1 MQHMFPQKHFVILWI
16 RKPTFYVMLI
26 VVSPYS
32 CADPESRARGG
43 SILACIFFSCLC
55 VCVGGG
61 GGVVVTRTLVRKE
74 RSSKYHYK
82 RAIIDPPA
90 KRHLNGVSPMMA
102 PY

>member
-1 MQHMFPQKHFVILWI
+1 M
-16 RKPTFYVMLI
+16 
-26 VVSPYS
+26 
-32 CADPESRARGG
+32 
-43 SILACIFFSCLC
+43 FFSCLC
-55 VCVGGG
+55 VCVLGGG
-61 GGVVVTRTLVRKE
+61 VVTRTLVRKE

>member
-1 MQHMFPQKHFVILWI
+1 MFPQKHFVILWI
-16 RKPTFYVMLI
+16 RERYILRNAYCSISLFL
-26 VVSPYS
+26 
-32 CADPESRARGG
+32 CG
-43 SILACIFFSCLC
+43 SIKSCQRRFNFGVFFFLFVC
-55 VCVGGG
+55 VCVGEGG
-61 GGVVVTRTLVRKE
+61 GVVTRTLVRKE

>member
-1 MQHMFPQKHFVILWI
+1 
-16 RKPTFYVMLI
+16 MLI

-43 SILACIFFSCLC
+43 SILACFFFLF

-61 GGVVVTRTLVRKE
+61 GVVTRTLVRKE
-74 RSSKYHYK
+74 RSSKLHYK

>member
-1 MQHMFPQKHFVILWI
+1 
-16 RKPTFYVMLI
+16 MLI

-43 SILACIFFSCLC
+43 SILACFFSCLC

-61 GGVVVTRTLVRKE
+61 VVTRTLVRKE

-90 KRHLNGVSPMMA
+90 KRHLNGVSPMIA